1 VRVNPGSDQSP
12 AFSPLTKAVCKRV

>member
-12 AFSPLTKAVCKRV
+12 TFSPLTKIVCKRV